1 MTKFHDDVGENVDLP
16 SLRSLRYF
24 EAAARHGSFTGAAE
38 ELHVGQS
45 AVSHRIKALEEQVGY
60 KLFMRSKQ
68 GVELTDQG
76 EFYFNEVSRAFE
88 RIKAA
93 TRQLNPSVGSSVVNL
108 TLTPLISSR
117 WLIPRMQDF
126 SAHHPDVHLNLN
138 HSEEL
143 VTSRTVKGALEDQ
156 VFISYRRRVPAQ
168 WRQEL
173 LFSAGMVPLCNP
185 SLLPRG
191 RTELDPSDL
200 LSMPLMH
207 EKDRRWWTEWFRMA
221 GFTSG
226 NVPSGPTVDAPMSLI
241 ESALNGQAVVLSPP
255 TLFQDYIEAGL
266 LVLPVGTQIQIPI
279 DYYLLTPEKSGG
291 SSSAQKF
298 TKWVRQQA
306 RAAARQGS
314 RGLGSG

>member
-1 MTKFHDDVGENVDLP
+1 MMKINNKTSENLELP

-24 EAAARHGSFTGAAE
+24 EVAARHRSFTGAAD
-38 ELHVGQS
+38 ELRVGQS
-45 AVSHRIKALEEQVGY
+45 AVSHRIKALEEQIGY
-60 KLFMRSKQ
+60 KLFTRSKR

-76 EFYFNEVSRAFE
+76 EFYFNEISRAFE
-88 RIKAA
+88 RITAA
-93 TRQLNPSVGSSVVNL
+93 TKQLNPSVRSSVVNL
-108 TLTPLISSR
+108 TVTPLISSR
-117 WLIPRMQDF
+117 WLIPRMQNF
-126 SAHHPDVHLNLN
+126 SANHPNVHLNLN

-143 VTSRTVKGALEDQ
+143 ITSKTIKGLLEDQ
-156 VFISYRRRVPAQ
+156 AVISYRRRVPAQ

-173 LFSAGMVPLCNP
+173 LFSAGMAPLCNP
-185 SLLPRG
+185 SLLPKG
-191 RTELDPSDL
+191 RMELDPSDL

-226 NVPSGPTVDAPMSLI
+226 NVPVGPTVDAPMSLI

-255 TLFQDYIEAGL
+255 ILFRDYIEAGL

-291 SSSAQKF
+291 SSSVRKF
-298 TKWVRQQA
+298 AKWVREQA
-306 RAAARQGS
+306 RTAAG
-314 RGLGSG
+314 

>member
-1 MTKFHDDVGENVDLP
+1 MDLP

-24 EAAARHGSFTGAAE
+24 EVAARHGSFTGAAE
-38 ELHVGQS
+38 ELRVGQS
-45 AVSHRIKALEEQVGY
+45 AVSHRIKALEEQIGY
-60 KLFMRSKQ
+60 KLFTRSKR

-76 EFYFNEVSRAFE
+76 EFYFNEITRAFE

-93 TRQLNPSVGSSVVNL
+93 TKQLNPSVGSSVVNL
-108 TLTPLISSR
+108 TVTPLISSR

-126 SAHHPDVHLNLN
+126 SANHPDVRLNLN

-143 VTSRTVKGALEDQ
+143 VSPRTIKGAVEDQ
-156 VFISYRRRVPAQ
+156 VFISYRRRVPVQ

-185 SLLPRG
+185 SLLPQG

-226 NVPSGPTVDAPMSLI
+226 NIPSGPTVDAPMSLI

-255 TLFQDYIEAGL
+255 ILFQDYIEAGL
-266 LVLPVGTQIQIPI
+266 LVLPVGAQIQIPI
-279 DYYLLTPEKSGG
+279 DYYLLTPEKSGV
-291 SSSAQKF
+291 SSGVRKF

-306 RAAARQGS
+306 AAAKN
-314 RGLGSG
+314 

>member
-1 MTKFHDDVGENVDLP
+1 MDLP

-24 EAAARHGSFTGAAE
+24 EVAARHGSFTGAAE
-38 ELHVGQS
+38 ELRVGQS
-45 AVSHRIKALEEQVGY
+45 AVSHRIKALEEQIGY
-60 KLFMRSKQ
+60 KLFTRSKR

-76 EFYFNEVSRAFE
+76 EFYFNEITRAFE

-93 TRQLNPSVGSSVVNL
+93 TKQLNPSVGSSVVNL
-108 TLTPLISSR
+108 TVTPLISSR

-126 SAHHPDVHLNLN
+126 SANHPDVRLNLN

-143 VTSRTVKGALEDQ
+143 VSPRTIKGAVEDQ
-156 VFISYRRRVPAQ
+156 VFISYRRRVPVQ

-185 SLLPRG
+185 SLLPQG

-226 NVPSGPTVDAPMSLI
+226 NIPSGPTVDAPMSLI

-255 TLFQDYIEAGL
+255 ILFQDYIEAGL
-266 LVLPVGTQIQIPI
+266 LVLPVGAQIQIPI
-279 DYYLLTPEKSGG
+279 DYYLLTPEKSGV
-291 SSSAQKF
+291 SSGVRKF

-306 RAAARQGS
+306 AVAKN
-314 RGLGSG
+314 

>member
-1 MTKFHDDVGENVDLP
+1 MMKINNKTSENLELP
-16 SLRSLRYF
+16 SLKSLRYF
-24 EAAARHGSFTGAAE
+24 EVAARHRSFTGAAD
-38 ELHVGQS
+38 ELRVGQS
-45 AVSHRIKALEEQVGY
+45 AVSHRIKALEEQIGY
-60 KLFMRSKQ
+60 KLFTRSKR

-76 EFYFNEVSRAFE
+76 EFYFNEISRAFE
-88 RIKAA
+88 RITAA
-93 TRQLNPSVGSSVVNL
+93 TKQLNPSVGSSVVNL
-108 TLTPLISSR
+108 TVTPLISSR
-117 WLIPRMQDF
+117 WLIPRMQNF
-126 SAHHPDVHLNLN
+126 SANHPNVHLNLN

-143 VTSRTVKGALEDQ
+143 ITSKTIKGLLEDQ
-156 VFISYRRRVPAQ
+156 AVISYRRRVPAQ

-173 LFSAGMVPLCNP
+173 LFSAGMAPLCNP
-185 SLLPRG
+185 SLLPQG

-226 NVPSGPTVDAPMSLI
+226 NVPVGPTVDAPMSLI

-255 TLFQDYIEAGL
+255 ILFQDYIEAGL

-291 SSSAQKF
+291 SSSVRKF
-298 TKWVRQQA
+298 AKWVREQA
-306 RAAARQGS
+306 RTAAG
-314 RGLGSG
+314 